1 MDNKQSELPSEN
13 TLDTPSKPNK
23 RSTPETSEYLPET
36 SKQQKR
42 KTRHRSTS
50 VGEKCCS
57 TPVSTKKSPV
67 HKKTVTVQVIEALTS
82 PEGLGKIILYPSCQ
96 TKSVSQ

>member
-1 MDNKQSELPSEN
+1 MAASTKANHSKVEVLMDNKQSEN

-23 RSTPETSEYLPET
+23 RSTPETSEYLPAT

-57 TPVSTKKSPV
+57 APVCTKKSPA
-67 HKKTVTVQVIEALTS
+67 HKKNCYCI
-82 PEGLGKIILYPSCQ
+82 GN
-96 TKSVSQ
+96 